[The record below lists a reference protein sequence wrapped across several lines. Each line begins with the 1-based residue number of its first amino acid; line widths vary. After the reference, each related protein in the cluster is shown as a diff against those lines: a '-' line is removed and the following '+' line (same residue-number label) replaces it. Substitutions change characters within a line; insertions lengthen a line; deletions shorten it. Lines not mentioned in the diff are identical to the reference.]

1 MPKNPK
7 KPYIANHYI
16 MTEFDWFL
24 DDVSNKRSMEFSEEA
39 KKNGRAEIKHFRSV
53 YEYAMWK
60 DFNDLATEPL
70 EQLVGAT

>member
-1 MPKNPK
+1 MPK
-7 KPYIANHYI
+7 KPHISSHYI

-39 KKNGRAEIKHFRSV
+39 KKTGRAEIKHFRSV
-53 YEYAMWK
+53 YEYSMWK

-70 EQLVGAT
+70 EQLVGNI